1 MTEIAFR
8 GLTKYYDEVPA
19 VENMN
24 LTLEAGKIFS
34 LLGPSGCGKTTTL
47 RMIAGLI
54 DPTDGDI
61 LFNGESVIH
70 IPPERRRIGM
80 VFQQYVLF
88 PHMTVEENVGFGLR
102 MQGMKK
108 REWKP
113 KVDEVLDL
121 VQLGGYNKRFPK
133 QLSGGQQQRV
143 AVARAVVIDPV
154 VLLLDEPL
162 SNLDAKLRED
172 MREFLS
178 GLQRRLNIT
187 TVFVTHDQT
196 EAIELSDTM
205 AVMFKGRVQQVGAP
219 EEVFSRP
226 ANRSVAQFMGSTNV
240 VAGHVKKQSDASVE
254 VTAPFGELF
263 VQPGSGLPGDIEDEV
278 MLTIRAEH
286 IAVTSKSAGSGQGR
300 NRFSGRI
307 AGAVFKGGLIHYR
320 VDVDGEELHV
330 IDRSD
335 RQFVP
340 GAEVNVLLPPE
351 KLWIMERGADH
362 VEGSSPESLVD
373 SDASTAQR
381 M

>member
-1 MTEIAFR
+1 MTELAFR
-8 GLTKYYDEVPA
+8 NLTKYYNTVPA
-19 VENMN
+19 VENMT
-24 LTLEAGKIFS
+24 LTIEAGTIFS

-113 KVDEVLDL
+113 KVNEVLDL

-172 MREFLS
+172 MREFLT

-205 AVMFKGRVQQVGAP
+205 AVMFAGRVQQVGAP

-226 ANRSVAQFMGSTNV
+226 ANRSVAHFMGSTNV
-240 VAGHVKKQSDASVE
+240 LAGHVNVRSGDRAE
-254 VTAPFGELF
+254 VSTPIGELL
-263 VQPGSGLPGDIEDEV
+263 VQPGSTLSANVGDTV
-278 MLTIRAEH
+278 TLTIRAEH
-286 IAVTSKSAGSGQGR
+286 IAVTGKRGVVRRHKR
-300 NRFSGRI
+300 NLFSGRV
-307 AGAVFKGGLIHYR
+307 AKAVFKGGSIHYR
-320 VDVDGEELHV
+320 IDVAGEELHV
-330 IDRSD
+330 IERSD

-340 GAEVNVLLPPE
+340 GAEVSVELPPE
-351 KLWIMERGADH
+351 RLWLMERGADA
-362 VEGSSPESLVD
+362 VTG
-373 SDASTAQR
+373 
-381 M
+381 